1 MLRRNTE
8 RLSADLAAN
17 EAANDTRDTP
27 LNRLLRKQGPAPQA
41 PVGKPLTTQAPVPEE
56 PVSQPPTTQASVPAS
71 PVSTPMSAQVAAPAT
86 PVSNPLST
94 PAPAPEIPAAKPM
107 SAPVVAPEMP
117 VGRPPSAKVSTTD
130 KLDGQPMAAPVAAPE
145 TPVSKPLATPV
156 PAPELLDGKP
166 VDVEF
171 TPLETPAIAPQG
183 RDATAAEAPVRKLLP
198 AHDVAP
204 RTPSAKPLDKHV
216 STQETP
222 AAGPLE
228 APAPA
233 LETSP
238 DKLPPKRESTPEAPT
253 ANPLDTRTPLPE
265 APAAGPLDAPDPLL
279 QTSIDSLL
287 PKRESIPEAPVAKPH
302 SARGSAL
309 ATTVGKLLPGRD
321 AAPETPSARALLMR
335 DGAAEK
341 SVSKMLAIPRRTR
354 DEREFLPAALEIVD
368 TPPSPVGR
376 AIGFT
381 IIAVAVLAI
390 AWACIGKVDIVATAG
405 GRIVPQGKS
414 KIVQPADTGI
424 VTAIHVADGDH
435 VKAGDPLIE
444 LNSNQVTADRDRFQR
459 DLLQANLNL
468 ARLRGLAATLPG
480 TPAEGRAPDLVD
492 PPKDAKPED
501 LTLTLA
507 AMRAQAA
514 NENAKLADLDQ
525 QVEAKQAEA
534 AEAAAAT
541 EKLQASLPMVAD
553 QEKIL
558 RAMRDQKVG
567 SKLDWYQVNQ
577 QLIEQQHEISV
588 LAHRKDAA
596 VAAQR
601 ALREQRAA
609 EAAQYQMSVLADLD
623 KMRAQ
628 VSELEA
634 ELAKAQQRLSQVV
647 LHAPIAGTVQQLAVH
662 TIGGVVTPA
671 EALLTIVPDEGGLVV
686 EAAVRN
692 RDVGFIRAGQ
702 TVRVKVEAFNFTL
715 YGLIN
720 GEVLDV
726 TRDAVSHSNDKKGN
740 GAGDQNDGSNVASDD
755 NSGPVYLARIAL
767 SQDWMMT
774 ENGKVPLAPGMAV
787 TAEIQT
793 GERRLISYLLSPL
806 VRHVS
811 ESMHE
816 R

>member
-1 MLRRNTE
+1 MLRKNAE
-8 RLSADLAAN
+8 RLSTDLAAN

-27 LNRLLRKQGPAPQA
+27 LNRLLRKQSPAPEA
-41 PVGKPLTTQAPVPEE
+41 A
-56 PVSQPPTTQASVPAS
+56 VSK
-71 PVSTPMSAQVAAPAT
+71 
-86 PVSNPLST
+86 PLST
-94 PAPAPEIPAAKPM
+94 PAPAPTIPVSKPPAVE
-107 SAPVVAPEMP
+107 SSSLQGPVSKPLAPQIPTPEAIVNKPLSSQVAAPEASI
-117 VGRPPSAKVSTTD
+117 GKPPGT
-130 KLDGQPMAAPVAAPE
+130 QIAAPE
-145 TPVSKPLATPV
+145 TPVSKPLPTEVA
-156 PAPELLDGKP
+156 APETLEGKT
-166 VDVEF
+166 VDVEYI
-171 TPLETPAIAPQG
+171 PLEVPVSKPPAVKDTAPAKAPEPTP
-183 RDATAAEAPVRKLLP
+183 EAPIRELLP
-198 AHDVAP
+198 AHDAAP
-204 RTPSAKPLDKHV
+204 ERPAAKPQGAQGFV
-216 STQETP
+216 PQ
-222 AAGPLE
+222 
-228 APAPA
+228 
-233 LETSP
+233 
-238 DKLPPKRESTPEAPT
+238 
-253 ANPLDTRTPLPE
+253 
-265 APAAGPLDAPDPLL
+265 APAARQLDTQDSVPE
-279 QTSIDSLL
+279 TSIDELL
-287 PKRESIPEAPVAKPH
+287 PKRESAPETPPAKSLVTQGSVPEAPAARPLDTHDAFLETSIDKLLPKRESAPEEAAAKRLGAH
-302 SARGSAL
+302 GSAL
-309 ATTVGKLLPGRD
+309 ATTVGKLLPSQEI
-321 AAPETPSARALLMR
+321 AP
-335 DGAAEK
+335 EK
-341 SVSKMLAIPRRTR
+341 SVGKMLAIPRRTR

-376 AIGFT
+376 AIGLT

-414 KIVQPADTGI
+414 KIVQPVDTGI

-480 TPAEGRAPDLVD
+480 TPGEGRAPDLVD
-492 PPKDAKPED
+492 PPSDAKPED

-596 VAAQR
+596 AAAQR

-628 VSELEA
+628 ASELEA

-740 GAGDQNDGSNVASDD
+740 SADDQNDGSNVASDD